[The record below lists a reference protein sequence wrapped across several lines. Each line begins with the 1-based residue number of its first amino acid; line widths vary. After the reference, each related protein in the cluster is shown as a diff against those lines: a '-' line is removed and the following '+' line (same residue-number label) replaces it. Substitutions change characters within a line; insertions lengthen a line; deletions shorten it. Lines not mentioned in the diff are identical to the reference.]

1 MIAKNYSSIIL
12 SRLPCKDIH
21 FNGAYTRLVPLQAN
35 VTVKP
40 MTENVII
47 TLEMAFFRGWYIQ
60 TH

>member
-1 MIAKNYSSIIL
+1 MFGGMIAKNYSSIIL

-47 TLEMAFFRGWYIQ
+47 TLEMAFF
-60 TH
+60 